1 MTTQRN
7 FLIVLNGASSSGKT
21 LTAQALRAQ
30 LGASCI
36 YTGFDEILARV
47 QPFGPDHGGMWHG
60 LQRSVRIL
68 WFQLTDGRLHLLKQ
82 LHREVVAQVQAGHPV
97 IVETALMDP
106 RALQDAAA
114 CFAPVGGLFVGMKPP
129 LAVSEQW
136 EVQRGDRPQGQA
148 RKHYDLIHQHGLYDL
163 LLDPAQLTP
172 EACAVA
178 ILQRLAGPPPYAFQ
192 QLTAIK

>member
-36 YTGFDEILARV
+36 CTGFDEMLARV

-60 LQRSVRIL
+60 LQRKMRIL
-68 WFQLTDGRLHLLKQ
+68 WFQLTDGRLRLFKQ
-82 LHREVVAQVQAGHPV
+82 LHREVVAQVQAGHSV
-97 IVETALMDP
+97 IVETALMDT

-129 LAVSEQW
+129 LAVSEEW
-136 EVQRGDRPQGQA
+136 EAQRGDRPLGQA

-163 LLDPAQLTP
+163 LLDPAQLRP
-172 EACAVA
+172 EECAVA
-178 ILQRLAGPPPYAFQ
+178 IL
-192 QLTAIK
+192 